1 MEKAIKKIIKSFKSS
16 LDFNKL
22 EKLDEL
28 LFSLLFKKEVYLLEH
43 KPNKDVKVIDSL
55 LARYVT
61 YKDLIYADL
70 VKSNNYDT
78 DFLIAKIYYPPQ
90 RLVLLLTHKCQLRC
104 KYCRVSKFSSSMP
117 EDIALGGLDWLF
129 GSKASLLQIQ
139 FFGGE
144 PLLEFEL
151 LKKSVYYAEKLAREK
166 NKKIV
171 FILTTNGIILTKEKI
186 DFLKGHNFIVEYSID
201 GEVISQLKARKA
213 KDGKEYYPKMLKNL
227 QFLQKTDIRYYSI
240 SVVMPD
246 TVDFML
252 DNFKY
257 IVGLGFKS
265 LQINYSLGVFWDK
278 TSEKT
283 FFKQTGDI
291 IKYIKQIGGVE
302 FINFTSTRKEPVVL
316 NAELTLDCN
325 GSIYLES
332 GICLEEDF
340 RKMKKNFLV
349 AGLKN
354 AKSINFYRSS
364 SFENFYRLSKVYGAA
379 NPQFRKIILNNII
392 LGEKYNRFLNKAAKG
407 D

>member
-1 MEKAIKKIIKSFKSS
+1 MEKAIKEIISSFKNSF
-16 LDFNKL
+16 DFNKL
-22 EKLDEL
+22 EKLDQL
-28 LFSLLFKKEVYLLEH
+28 LFSLLFKKEVYLLEY
-43 KPNKDVKVIDSL
+43 KPNKDVKAIDYL
-55 LARYVT
+55 LAKYLN

-70 VKSNNYDT
+70 VKSGNHDT
-78 DFLIAKIYYPPQ
+78 NFLIENIYYPPE
-90 RLVLLLTHKCQLRC
+90 RLILLLTHKCQLRC

-117 EDIALGGLDWLF
+117 GGIALRGLDWLF
-129 GSKASLLQIQ
+129 GSKAPLLQIQ

-151 LKKSVYYAEKLAREK
+151 LKKSVCYAEKLAKEK

-171 FILTTNGIILTKEKI
+171 FILTTNGIALTKEKI
-186 DFLKGHNFIVEYSID
+186 GFLKSHNFIIEYSID

-213 KDGKEYYPKMLKNL
+213 KDGKEYYSKMLENL
-227 QFLQKTDIRYYSI
+227 QLLQKTDIRHYSI

-278 TSEKT
+278 ASEKA
-283 FFKQTGDI
+283 FFKRTRDI
-291 IKYIKQIGGVE
+291 VGYIKQINGVE
-302 FINFTSTRKEPVVL
+302 FINFTRMRKEPVVL
-316 NAELTLDCN
+316 NAELTVDCN

-349 AGLKN
+349 TNLQN

-364 SFENFYRLSKVYGAA
+364 SFENFYRLSKVYAAA

-392 LGEKYNRFLNKAAKG
+392 LGKKYSTFLRKVAKEG
-407 D
+407 